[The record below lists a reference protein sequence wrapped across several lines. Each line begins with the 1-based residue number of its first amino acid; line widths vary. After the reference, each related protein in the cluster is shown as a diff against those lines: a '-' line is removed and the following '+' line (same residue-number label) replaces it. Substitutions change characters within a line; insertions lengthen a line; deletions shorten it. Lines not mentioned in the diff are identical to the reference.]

1 MVKIRV
7 GGSRQNQFEALPG
20 GHAKKI
26 GPTDDNVINRLNGQM
41 ISMPTHIPDVKQVIL
56 SINNWWT
63 NLKTTFFKI
72 KYTPDSCDDNT
83 NHRQLCKEILEKTSV
98 SYPDIYATLQE
109 EFKLQSSSSTDNLIQ
124 ASNKLHV
131 YTLIE
136 QRQSIAEIVW
146 NSLLADANSLEIIE
160 KAFDE
165 QKNKYGTEAF
175 RNTKMLRSLTE
186 FSKTKYE
193 EFIQKNIASLHKLL
207 PKNTNVE
214 LLGMGFGGVA
224 FRVKYKPYT
233 EFVLKFGLTQKISD
247 ENIGNLER
255 DIDELRKLER
265 KDLIHSSFSQR
276 LAYLQTGDLTMEYL
290 VPEAL
295 EGTILAT
302 RLSSG
307 VNLLKLAENQWQN
320 FREGKNPGNYEKA
333 FFEYGI
339 SDENIYHLALYH
351 QKLCNYGINFYD
363 LFPHNII
370 YDFAQRYQ
378 SSPTKSQRSETLE
391 IDKQGESDWSAKTKL
406 VYDGVFRFIDSVTR
420 AIPGSIEDSITKAR
434 QEYPLDSLVFDLVTF
449 LVLYEQ
455 SHPYTVSIRRAA
467 RSYFNQTTHGRNEE
481 KEYKAFKQKRFN
493 QIQSVLEK
501 LVRYDPSKKQALQE
515 ALERLV
521 KHFSNKNKHPANAFH
536 KDFSRITKEG
546 VDYIKQLNN
555 HFTAN
560 SSKA

>member
-7 GGSRQNQFEALPG
+7 DRSEQTFEALSG
-20 GHAKKI
+20 GHTKKI
-26 GPTDDNVINRLNGQM
+26 GPTDANVINRSNGKM
-41 ISMPTHIPDVKQVIL
+41 ISMPPQIPDVKQVIL
-56 SINNWWT
+56 GINDWWT
-63 NLKTTFFKI
+63 NLKTTFFQI
-72 KYTPDSCDDNT
+72 KYTPDNCDDN
-83 NHRQLCKEILEKTSV
+83 NNLRQLCKEILEKTSLL
-98 SYPDIYATLQE
+98 YPEIYPTLQD
-109 EFKLQSSSSTDNLIQ
+109 EFKLQSSSSIDSLIQ
-124 ASNKLHV
+124 ASNKLHL
-131 YTLIE
+131 YTSKE

-146 NSLLADANSLEIIE
+146 NSLLADPKSPEIIE

-165 QKNKYGTEAF
+165 QKHKYGTEAF

-193 EFIQKNIASLHKLL
+193 EFIQNNIKSLHALL
-207 PKNTNVE
+207 PQNTKVD

-224 FRVKYKPYT
+224 FRVKYTPYT
-233 EFVLKFGLTQKISD
+233 EFVLKFGLTQKIAD
-247 ENIGNLER
+247 KNIGNLRR
-255 DIDELRKLER
+255 DIDELRELER

-339 SDENIYHLALYH
+339 SNENIYELALYH
-351 QKLCNYGINFYD
+351 QKLCNSGINFYD

-370 YDFAQRYQ
+370 YDYATSYQ
-378 SSPTKSQRSETLE
+378 SLPNNHQGSETLK
-391 IDKQGESDWSAKTKL
+391 IDKNGEPDWQPINKL
-406 VYDGVFRFIDSVTR
+406 VYEGVFRFIDSVTR
-420 AIPGSIEDSITKAR
+420 AIPDSIEDSITKAR

-467 RSYFNQTTHGRNEE
+467 RSYFNQTTYGQNEE

-501 LVRYDPSKKQALQE
+501 LVRDDTPKKQALQE
-515 ALERLV
+515 ALERLIE
-521 KHFSNKNKHPANAFH
+521 HFDSKNKHPANAFH

-546 VDYIKQLNN
+546 VDYIKQLKN

-560 SSKA
+560 SPKA